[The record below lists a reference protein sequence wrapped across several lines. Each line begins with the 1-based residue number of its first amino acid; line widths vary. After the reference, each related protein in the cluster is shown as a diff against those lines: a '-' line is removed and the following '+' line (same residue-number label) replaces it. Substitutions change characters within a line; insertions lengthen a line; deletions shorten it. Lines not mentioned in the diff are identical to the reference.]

1 MPDPTGVLYADTS
14 ALVKLAVEEPETQAL
29 RIELNRWDMVA
40 TSVVTEIELTRAVAR
55 ARECWTTTLDDVAVW
70 TITAALLE
78 LELTPEIRRA
88 AAVLQPTS
96 VRSLDAIHVAT
107 AASLGAYL
115 AGLLTYDV
123 RMQQAG
129 SGLGLAVLAPR

>member
-1 MPDPTGVLYADTS
+1 MADPTGVLYADTS
-14 ALVKLAVEEPETQAL
+14 ALVKLAIEEPETQAL
-29 RIELNRWDMVA
+29 RIELNRWDAVA
-40 TSVVTEIELTRAVAR
+40 TSVITEIELARAVAR
-55 ARECWTTTLDDVAVW
+55 ARERGTTTLDDVAVW

-78 LELTPEIRRA
+78 LELTAEIRRA
-88 AAVLQPTS
+88 AAALQPTT

-107 AASLGAYL
+107 AALGADL

-129 SGLGLAVLAPR
+129 SDLGLTVLAPR

>member
-1 MPDPTGVLYADTS
+1 MGHGGDERDH
-14 ALVKLAVEEPETQAL
+14 
-29 RIELNRWDMVA
+29 RD
-40 TSVVTEIELTRAVAR
+40 RARARGAR
-55 ARECWTTTLDDVAVW
+55 ARERGTTTLDDVAVW

-88 AAVLQPTS
+88 AAALQPTT
-96 VRSLDAIHVAT
+96 VRSLDANHVAT
-107 AASLGAYL
+107 AASLGADL

-129 SGLGLAVLAPR
+129 SDLGLAVVAPR

>member
-1 MPDPTGVLYADTS
+1 M
-14 ALVKLAVEEPETQAL
+14 
-29 RIELNRWDMVA
+29 RIELNRWDTVA
-40 TSVVTEIELTRAVAR
+40 TSGITEIELARAVAR
-55 ARECWTTTLDDVAVW
+55 ARERGVRTIDDIAAW

-88 AAVLQPTS
+88 AAALRPTT

-107 AASLGAYL
+107 AASLEADL
-115 AGLLTYDV
+115 SGLLTYDV

-129 SGLGLAVLAPR
+129 ADLGLAVVAPG